1 MKNNSIKNCVAWSI
15 IDLAIAI
22 FKAKQ
27 THKRPSNEAIFFWEK
42 YVGIGDGKKII
53 KLQMH
58 IFAQHSSKAITYVY
72 AYMFVLLNQ
81 FYCWF
86 TSFFDAVV
94 LDGCGVGLICT
105 HNISLGHWLRF
116 TLTNVAKFLSPCY
129 FLLCRVYVVY
139 LCFMYWLMK
148 CINIFND

>member
-1 MKNNSIKNCVAWSI
+1 MQFLRQNKHINAH
-15 IDLAIAI
+15 
-22 FKAKQ
+22 Q
-27 THKRPSNEAIFFWEK
+27 TRQYFFWEK

-116 TLTNVAKFLSPCY
+116 TLTNVAKFLSLFFIVSC
-129 FLLCRVYVVY
+129 LCCVSMFYV
-139 LCFMYWLMK
+139 LTNEMHQHFQWL
-148 CINIFND
+148 IWDIL